1 MRRRLL
7 AGFLFWGSLAS
18 FLSATPSPSLNAQDH
33 LIETGMTAMYN
44 LDYTGARAAFQEM
57 TTVNPNHPFGR
68 YGLAMTLWWELT
80 NEYDEE
86 NDALEKE
93 FQAAADETIKMSRA
107 LVKQGDP
114 LGEARLCWGGA
125 LGLQARWDAIQGH
138 WLASYRKGKQAFG
151 LQSEVM
157 REHPQLYDAYLGP
170 GIFHYYVATLSGGA
184 KVIGH
189 MIFGGSK
196 EQGLKEI
203 RLAMTKGRFSK
214 TAARLF
220 LINIFVNTEKD
231 PRQALVLLEEGRKE
245 YPDSPF
251 FHFVEL
257 LVLEEAGE
265 WEALQRGAELYLK
278 KTEEGAPFYSP
289 QRLHMGLFALAN
301 SRLGKKDY
309 SGALTLYNR
318 VLAERT
324 RDDRWVSLTYL
335 NRAKTYDLLGRLDE
349 AAADYR
355 TVMKRRD
362 VWDLHEKAQKL
373 LRRPYGQDG
382 AQKVKR

>member
-1 MRRRLL
+1 M
-7 AGFLFWGSLAS
+7 
-18 FLSATPSPSLNAQDH
+18 
-33 LIETGMTAMYN
+33 
-44 LDYTGARAAFQEM
+44 
-57 TTVNPNHPFGR
+57 
-68 YGLAMTLWWELT
+68 
-80 NEYDEE
+80 
-86 NDALEKE
+86 EKE
-93 FQAAADETIKMSRA
+93 FQAAAEETIKMSRA
-107 LVKQGDP
+107 LVKGGDP
-114 LGEARLCWGGA
+114 SGEARLSWGGA

-138 WLASYRKGKQAFG
+138 WLASYRKGKQAFD
-151 LQSEVM
+151 LQSALM
-157 REHPQLYDAYLGP
+157 RENPLLYDAYLGP

-203 RLAMTKGRFSK
+203 SQAMDHGRFSK

-220 LINIFVNTEKD
+220 LVNIYVNTEKK
-231 PRQALVLLEEGRKE
+231 PRQALDLLKEGRKE

-251 FHFVEL
+251 FHFIEL
-257 LVLEEAGE
+257 LILEEAGE
-265 WEALQRGAELYLK
+265 WDDLQNGADSYLK
-278 KTEEGAPFYSP
+278 KIDEGARFYSP
-289 QRLHMGLFALAN
+289 HQRHMGLFALAN
-301 SRLGKKDY
+301 SHLGRKDY
-309 SGALTLYNR
+309 PGALALYNR

-335 NRAKTYDLLGRLDE
+335 NRAKTYDLMNRFEE

-362 VWDLHEKAQKL
+362 VWDLHEKAKKL

-382 AQKVKR
+382 SRKVKR